1 LTKVKYKATSLV
13 AKHNLNSNE
22 NKIKSNIIGNKTY
35 IKTVG
40 ICKDSE
46 HM

>member
-1 LTKVKYKATSLV
+1 MTKVKYKATSL
-13 AKHNLNSNE
+13 ATKHKISSNE
-22 NKIKSNIIGNKTY
+22 NKIKSNIIDNMTY
-35 IKTVG
+35 IKTVS